1 MAAKCAR
8 QFQKFRQPSVWCSQ
22 KKWQWGGWG
31 GVGGEGARLGGRE
44 QPDKEKELNVF
55 LADGA

>member
-22 KKWQWGGWG
+22 KKWQWGG
-31 GVGGEGARLGGRE
+31 EGARLGGRE